1 MRTETLICTCGEPLA
16 EQVTPGEVITLEGL
30 AVIFRRHTD
39 YVACRAC
46 STFYRVVD
54 LREGRLQT
62 LALGELKL
70 LNELA
75 LAHAKGKRWDMAAQP
90 DPPAGGRGAVVVN
103 GTNGSTPSV

>member
-1 MRTETLICTCGEPLA
+1 MSTQTTTLTCNCGEPLA
-16 EQVTPGEVITLEGL
+16 EQITPGEVVTLEGL

-39 YVACRAC
+39 YVACRIC

-75 LAHAKGKRWDMAAQP
+75 LAQVAGNRWDLGDQP
-90 DPPAGGRGAVVVN
+90 DAPKGDRGVIPA
-103 GTNGSTPSV
+103 NGSTPS

>member
-1 MRTETLICTCGEPLA
+1 MSTQTLNCTCGEPLA
-16 EQVTPGEVITLEGL
+16 EQVTPGEVVTLEGL

-39 YVACRAC
+39 YVACRVC

-62 LALGELKL
+62 LALSELKL

-75 LAHAKGKRWDMAAQP
+75 RAHAKGKRWDVAAQP
-90 DPPAGGRGAVVVN
+90 DPPTGARGAVP
-103 GTNGSTPSV
+103 TNGAARSD